1 MEGCPTIIQFCS
13 LTVSTFR
20 YSIIGKRTREFR
32 FNFEPRKVSIPTA
45 ILLLVLLVL
54 AGVVY
59 YLLAIRPRLT
69 TRRNLDRLGPEA
81 PILTLDGVTFR
92 DLNKNGRLDPYE
104 DPRRPVEERVADLL
118 SQMTLEEKAGMMF
131 HTMIGMN
138 MDGTLAEKI
147 GRISPVRTSDVIAVR
162 LLNHFNILEAGAPR
176 KVVEWHNRLQKMA
189 ERTRLGIP
197 VTISTDPRHAFSS
210 NLGANFAAGYFS
222 QWPEPTGLAATR
234 DEKLV
239 QEFGDIAR
247 QEYVA
252 VGIRVALHP
261 MADLSTEPRWARVNG
276 TFGEDADLAA
286 KMVKAYI
293 RGFQGKKLG
302 KQSVACMTKHF
313 PGGGP
318 QKDGEDPHFDYGKEQ
333 VYPGDNFGYHLKP
346 FEAAFEAGTSQIMPY
361 YGMPVGTKYEEKG
374 FGFNKSVITGL
385 LREKYGF
392 DGIVCTDW
400 FLLTGLTIMGREI
413 IYAKAWG
420 VEDLTPSERARIAL
434 EAGVDQFGGE
444 MCPEIIVELVR
455 SGQVPEVRIDQSVRR
470 LLREKFVLGLF
481 DNPYLDPD
489 LAEKTVGKAEFKAA
503 GELAQRKSI
512 VLLKNGPAGEKP
524 ILPLQGKPKIYVE
537 NVNPEV
543 ARQYG
548 EVVADIAQAD
558 FAILRLSTPYEKRKG
573 FLEAYFHAGD
583 LDFKGEE
590 KERVLDILAKVPT
603 IVDIYLDRPAV
614 IPEIAEK
621 SAALLGNFGASDAA
635 LFDILFGKFKPV
647 GKLPF
652 ELPSSM
658 EAVRRQKEDLPY
670 DSEDPLYP
678 FGHGLT
684 Y

>member
-1 MEGCPTIIQFCS
+1 M
-13 LTVSTFR
+13 
-20 YSIIGKRTREFR
+20 
-32 FNFEPRKVSIPTA
+32 PTA

-59 YLLAIRPRLT
+59 YLLAIRPGLT

-81 PILTLDGVTFR
+81 PVLTLDGVTFR

-104 DPRRPVEERVADLL
+104 DPRRPVEERLADLL
-118 SQMTLEEKAGMMF
+118 SQMTLDEKAGMMF
-131 HTMIGMN
+131 HSMIGMSMN
-138 MDGTLAEKI
+138 GTLVEKP
-147 GRISPVRTSDVIAVR
+147 GRSSPVRTSDVIAVR

-210 NLGANFAAGYFS
+210 NVGANFAAGYFS

-333 VYPGDNFGYHLKP
+333 VYPGDNFDYHLKP

-374 FGFNKSVITGL
+374 FGFNKSIITGL

-400 FLLTGLTIMGREI
+400 MLLTGLTIMGREI
-413 IYAKAWG
+413 IYAKSWG

-455 SGQVPEVRIDQSVRR
+455 SGQVPEVRIDQAVRR

-481 DNPYLDPD
+481 DNSYLDPD
-489 LAEKTVGKAEFKAA
+489 LAENTVGKAEFKAA

-524 ILPLQGKPKIYVE
+524 VLPLQGRPKIYVE

-590 KERVLDILAKVPT
+590 KERVLDILARVPA

-621 SAALLGNFGASDAA
+621 SAALLGNFGANDAA

-658 EAVRRQKEDLPY
+658 EAVRKQKEDLPY
-670 DSEDPLYP
+670 DSEAPLYP

-684 Y
+684 YFDQEAG